1 MGLGLRIL
9 HMLLNRPRAFTWY
22 FSQNF
27 HVRNYEV
34 FFLCSPLNNSCRIF
48 TPMALSRRVEHSGGL
63 RLSLSGTVRSWS
75 SFYDLSGARSYL
87 PPFLSIFCIV
97 SRLSEQRLG
106 NHSEKVFFDMHSGR
120 LSVCSIST
128 DDSYLIFDLYF
139 CHWFSGESPGVTI
152 KHFGHQTHGLHWG
165 EKRQIIFEYDRV
177 LLALKLG

>member
-120 LSVCSIST
+120 LSICTIST
-128 DDSYLIFDLYF
+128 DYSYLIFGLYF
-139 CHWFSGESPGVTI
+139 TFVTD
-152 KHFGHQTHGLHWG
+152 FTVNRPVWPSNTWTLLER
-165 EKRQIIFEYDRV
+165 EKADYLWIWSS